1 MVSRRF
7 PASLMFS
14 AVLLSGCADFGGPI
28 SSSQKTV
35 LSPEE
40 RRLQDV
46 ETKVAQINRRLDTT
60 NSQQQAEDLGRI
72 RDELRGVRG
81 DIEKLRYDIDSRER
95 SNKDLVADLDRRL
108 RVIEAGGA
116 GGAVPPAGGYVPP
129 PSSGLGG
136 PGTVPT
142 NTPGTIAP
150 AGMNRA
156 AVATPEE
163 ERAYLGTFDLLKN
176 GKYDDAIRGFKGI
189 LDQWPQGR
197 YADNSWYW
205 MGEAQLVKHDYAGG
219 ANSFQSLVTTF
230 PPSAKMADGLYKLG
244 LCQIELKRNSE
255 AKANL
260 QRVLREYPN
269 SNAAK
274 LAKQKLDQFG
284 G

>member
-1 MVSRRF
+1 
-7 PASLMFS
+7 
-14 AVLLSGCADFGGPI
+14 
-28 SSSQKTV
+28 
-35 LSPEE
+35 
-40 RRLQDV
+40 LQEV
-46 ETKVAQINRRLDTT
+46 ETKVAQINRRLDSA
-60 NSQQQAEDLGRI
+60 NSQQQAEDLSRI
-72 RDELRGVRG
+72 RDDLRGVRG
-81 DIEKLRYDIDSRER
+81 DIEKLRFDIDSRER
-95 SNKDLVADLDRRL
+95 SSKDLIADLDRRIRIL
-108 RVIEAGGA
+108 EGGGGGGA
-116 GGAVPPAGGYVPP
+116 AVPPVGGYVPP
-129 PSSGLGG
+129 PSNGLGG

-176 GKYDDAIRGFKGI
+176 GKYDDAIRGFRGI

-205 MGEAQLVKHDYAGG
+205 MGEAQFTKHDFSGG
-219 ANSFQSLVTTF
+219 ASSFQSLVDKF
-230 PPSAKMADGLYKLG
+230 PQSAKMSDGLYKLG

-260 QRVLREYPN
+260 QRILREYPT